1 MQHGMKTLRERDAI
15 LELLWKQFE
24 DVPMNPETKK
34 IEAPFLHL
42 PMNDE
47 DYLVYFD
54 IGTPREDIWHWFD
67 ERHSKGISYLLY
79 GTPFYEKSGED
90 SYPLLGFIKQEVPF
104 RLKEIFCI
112 PEDLLTPSVV
122 DDNVWSLYDDSDVMF
137 DYDSMDEFISKRLK
151 KFDIDPDDYKEDEDE

>member
-1 MQHGMKTLRERDAI
+1 MDEMKTLRERDI
-15 LELLWKQFE
+15 ELEKLWKQFE
-24 DVPMNPETKK
+24 DLPMDPDTQK
-34 IEAPFLHL
+34 IEEPFLSF
-42 PMNDE
+42 PA
-47 DYLVYFD
+47 
-54 IGTPREDIWHWFD
+54 GTDREDIWHWFD

-122 DDNVWSLYDDSDVMF
+122 DDIVWSLYDDSDVMF